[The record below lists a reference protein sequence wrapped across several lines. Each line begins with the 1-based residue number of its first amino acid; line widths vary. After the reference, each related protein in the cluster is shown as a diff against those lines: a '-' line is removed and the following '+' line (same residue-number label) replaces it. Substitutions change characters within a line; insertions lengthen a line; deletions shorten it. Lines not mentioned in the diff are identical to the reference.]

1 MRVNGIVAEYNPF
14 HNGHRYQLEESRRL
28 TGADYTVIVMSGG
41 FVQRGAPA
49 LADKQA
55 RAEMALRCGA
65 DLVLELPV
73 LYACSSAEAFAAGAV
88 ALLDGLGAVTHLCFG
103 SECGDVDALGQI
115 AAFLLEEPEPYR
127 MALKASLKQ
136 GLSYPNAR
144 ARAISAC
151 REAGEVLPEGCGELL
166 ASPNNILGIDYIKAL
181 LHSKSSM
188 VPVTIQRVGAG
199 YHEGYQKSFYDGF
212 PAPAQPASGTG
223 QEPGPSL
230 SSALAIR
237 QALQQGCPLAR
248 LAGSMPGES
257 LQILSSYTE
266 KARLLHADDF
276 SSLLYYKLLMEQGQG
291 YEKYLDMS
299 RSLSDRIAR
308 QLNGFSGY
316 ESFCDLLKTK
326 NMTYTRI
333 SRCLLHILLGIEKAH
348 MELGQSLGHAP
359 YARVLGFRRQA
370 APLLEAIGKLSSV
383 PLVTK
388 LADAKKSLEADAY
401 RLLKLDIQSSA
412 LYQAMARAHTGRPPK
427 NEFSTPLVI
436 L

>member
-1 MRVNGIVAEYNPF
+1 MRVNGIIAEYNPF
-14 HNGHRYQLEESRRL
+14 HNGHRYQMEESRRL
-28 TGADYTVIVMSGG
+28 TGADYTVVVMSGD

-49 LADKQA
+49 LADKHA

-65 DLVLELPV
+65 DLVLELPA
-73 LYACSSAEAFAAGAV
+73 LYAASSAEAFASGAV
-88 ALLDGLGAVTHLCFG
+88 ALLHGLGAVTHLCFG
-103 SECGDVDALGQI
+103 SECGDADALGQI
-115 AAFLLEEPEPYR
+115 AAFLLDEPEQYR
-127 MALKASLKQ
+127 TALKAFLKQ
-136 GLSYPNAR
+136 GLSYPSAR
-144 ARAISAC
+144 AGAISAC
-151 REAGEVLPEGCGELL
+151 REAGEALPEGCGEIL

-181 LHSKSSM
+181 LRLESGM

-199 YHEGYQKSFYDGF
+199 YHEGFYGGF
-212 PAPAQPASGTG
+212 PAPAQPASRPG

-237 QALQQGCPLAR
+237 QALQQGCTPAR
-248 LAGSMPGES
+248 LAGFMPGES
-257 LQILSSYTE
+257 LRILSSYTE
-266 KARLLHADDF
+266 KARLLRADDF
-276 SSLLYYKLLMEQGQG
+276 SPLLFYKLLMEQGQG
-291 YEKYLDMS
+291 YEKYMDVS
-299 RSLSDRIAR
+299 QSLSDRIAG
-308 QLNGFSGY
+308 QLNGFAGY
-316 ESFCDLLKTK
+316 ESFCELLKTK

-370 APLLEAIGKLSSV
+370 APLLGAIGKLSSV

-401 RLLKLDIQSSA
+401 RLLELDVRSSA
-412 LYQAMARAHTGRPPK
+412 LYRAMACAHTGRPPK
-427 NEFSTPLVI
+427 SEFSTPLVI